1 MDIRIPQLSEG
12 VNAGTVVSILVK
24 VGDRVERDQT
34 VIELETDKAV
44 APIPSSEAGVVS
56 KINVKEGDKVAVGHL
71 ILSLEGSGAGSSA
84 PAAAPAAAP
93 ASAPAYA
100 APSTA
105 RVAAPAAPA
114 AGAYQYSSPSGFP
127 PAASPTIRRM
137 AMDLGI
143 DLTRVQGSEA
153 GGRISMGDL
162 RAYVQHLQSLLNGP
176 AAHAPAVHAAP
187 AAAPAAAPKVSI
199 DFAKW
204 GPVEKKAL
212 TSLRKTIGHRMQ
224 ESWQT
229 IPHVTQFDEADITDL
244 LALRKKLAPKVE
256 KKGGKLTVTIL
267 LLKAVVKAL
276 QKHPIFNSSLDE
288 ATEELV
294 YKKYFNLG
302 VAVDSEAGLIVP
314 VLKDADKKGIA
325 DLSKELGDLAEKT
338 RSRKI
343 APDDLKGGSFT
354 ISNLGGIGG
363 TFFTP
368 IINRPEVAILALGKG
383 VLKPVVK
390 DEKIVARTM
399 LPIGVSYDHRVI
411 DGADG
416 ARFIRTLVESI
427 EGLTEKELGA

>member
-44 APIPSSEAGVVS
+44 APIPTSEAGVVS
-56 KINVKEGDKVAVGHL
+56 KISVKEGDKVAVGHV
-71 ILSLEGSGAGSSA
+71 ILSLDGAGAGSAAPASA
-84 PAAAPAAAP
+84 PAAAPAA
-93 ASAPAYA
+93 APAYA

-114 AGAYQYSSPSGFP
+114 AGAYQYSSASGFP

-143 DLTRVQGSEA
+143 DLTRVQGTEA

-162 RAYVQHLQSLLNGP
+162 RAYVQHLQSLLNSP
-176 AAHAPAVHAAP
+176 AAHAPAAQAAP

-204 GPVEKKAL
+204 GAVEKKAL

-244 LALRKKLAPKVE
+244 LVLRKKLAPKVE

-325 DLSKELGDLAEKT
+325 ELSKELGELAEKT

-383 VLKPVVK
+383 VVKPVVK
-390 DEKIVARTM
+390 DDKIVARTM